1 MFDNVIEL
9 INYIENLKKLKKK
22 TNLNHMQSLC
32 DSFSNPEKDLKIIHV
47 AGTNGK
53 GSVSSYIENILREN
67 GYNVGKFT
75 SPYVLV
81 FNERIAYNGVNISDQ
96 DLLKYGNYIISKFE
110 EMEKLEIYKPSFFE
124 FMTLL
129 AFLYFSK
136 QKDLDYA
143 IIEVGI
149 GGLLDVT
156 NIIEKPVLTITTSIS
171 LDHQNVLGET
181 IEEIARQKLG
191 ILKEGVPHI
200 ALFQEGLENIFYE
213 EALKKNVPL
222 FFVRKEDFKEIKV
235 SLEVTEFE
243 YLANS
248 YKVKLLGYHQAY
260 NAALAILATK
270 TMEEKGL
277 ISLDKAKVQKSLEQ
291 TYWPGRLEII
301 SENPLILVDG
311 AHNIGGIESLVNF
324 IKEVKGDKKVIVYFA
339 VSSNKAKDQM
349 ILKLDEVADEIVF
362 SEFHYQRSD
371 QAINLI
377 DYSHLKN
384 KRIASFEEI
393 ELKKINNTD
402 PNSLI
407 LFTGSLYYVSEVIKK
422 LKA

>member
-32 DSFSNPEKDLKIIHV
+32 DFFSNPEKDLKIIHV

-156 NIIEKPVLTITTSIS
+156 NIIEKSVLTITTSIS

>member
-32 DSFSNPEKDLKIIHV
+32 DFFSNPEKDLKIIHV

-235 SLEVTEFE
+235 SLGVTEFE

-277 ISLDKAKVQKSLEQ
+277 ISLDKAKVQKGLEQ

-311 AHNIGGIESLVNF
+311 AHNIAGIESLVNF

>member
-32 DSFSNPEKDLKIIHV
+32 DFFSNPEKDLKIIHV

>member
-222 FFVRKEDFKEIKV
+222 FFVRKKDFKEIKV
-235 SLEVTEFE
+235 SLGVTEFE

-277 ISLDKAKVQKSLEQ
+277 ISLDKAKVQKGLEQ

>member
-32 DSFSNPEKDLKIIHV
+32 DFFSNPEKDLKIIHV

-110 EMEKLEIYKPSFFE
+110 EMEKLEICKPSFFE

-156 NIIEKPVLTITTSIS
+156 NIIEKSVLTITTSIS

-277 ISLDKAKVQKSLEQ
+277 ISLDKAKVQKGLEQ

-311 AHNIGGIESLVNF
+311 AHNIAGIESLVNF

>member
-1 MFDNVIEL
+1 
-9 INYIENLKKLKKK
+9 
-22 TNLNHMQSLC
+22 MQSLC
-32 DSFSNPEKDLKIIHV
+32 DFFSNPEKDLKIIHV

-235 SLEVTEFE
+235 SLGVTEFE

-277 ISLDKAKVQKSLEQ
+277 ISLDKAKVQKGLEQ

-311 AHNIGGIESLVNF
+311 AHNIAGIESLVNF

-339 VSSNKAKDQM
+339 VSSNNAKDQM
-349 ILKLDEVADEIVF
+349 ILKLYEVAD
-362 SEFHYQRSD
+362 
-371 QAINLI
+371 
-377 DYSHLKN
+377 
-384 KRIASFEEI
+384 
-393 ELKKINNTD
+393 
-402 PNSLI
+402 
-407 LFTGSLYYVSEVIKK
+407 
-422 LKA
+422 

>member
-32 DSFSNPEKDLKIIHV
+32 DFFSNPEKDLKIIHV

-270 TMEEKGL
+270 TIEEKGL

>member
-32 DSFSNPEKDLKIIHV
+32 DFFSNPEKDLKIIHV

-222 FFVRKEDFKEIKV
+222 FFVRKKDFKEIKV
-235 SLEVTEFE
+235 SLGVTEFE

-277 ISLDKAKVQKSLEQ
+277 ISLDKAKVQKGLEQ

>member
-156 NIIEKPVLTITTSIS
+156 NIIEKPVLTITTNIS

-270 TMEEKGL
+270 TIEEKGL